1 VLLIIIFII
10 LSDQGCAEIDVVI
23 LKCDH
28 DCIYELDKIS
38 ENGGEIVYKDSSF
51 IKAIFLENKIE
62 QAVKSFFEITE
73 RRNQKAE
80 LSGGTQLTVFQT

>member
-1 VLLIIIFII
+1 MTAYMNGYADALELRTE
-10 LSDQGCAEIDVVI
+10 EIN
-23 LKCDH
+23 
-28 DCIYELDKIS
+28 LDKIS

-80 LSGGTQLTVFQT
+80 LSGGTLLTVFQT